1 MNCLS
6 LILGPVPHWEA
17 PLWKKWLLF
26 AVLLVVVVAVD
37 HFISR
42 PRISARDVI
51 LFGASA
57 LLILGIAIALK

>member
-1 MNCLS
+1 
-6 LILGPVPHWEA
+6 
-17 PLWKKWLLF
+17 LWKKWLLF

-57 LLILGIAIALK
+57 LLILGITIALK